1 MRRNALLTAEGAL
14 SLLISGSERA
24 LCDSAA
30 VITGYGRIARY
41 LARMLVSSHAQVTV
55 TARDPV
61 QRQVAV
67 LDGCCALPAELAGL
81 AAGSADLIINTV
93 PAQLLTEGDFAKM
106 RPGAVFLELAT
117 RNSPP
122 EREWAQSAGV
132 GYISGAGLPGKY
144 SPRTAGEAIANAVT
158 AALRHRE

>member
-1 MRRNALLTAEGAL
+1 
-14 SLLISGSERA
+14 
-24 LCDSAA
+24 
-30 VITGYGRIARY
+30 
-41 LARMLVSSHAQVTV
+41 MLVSSHAQVTV

-132 GYISGAGLPGKY
+132 GYISGAGLPGEIFPPHRRG
-144 SPRTAGEAIANAVT
+144 S
-158 AALRHRE
+158 HRERGDGGAAAPGVTPGTDTKGGSA